1 MFQKLFY
8 AFILFLARI
17 ACHALLRLRVHG
29 RGFAPKKEPLIVAAT
44 HSSFADPAVTAL
56 AVPRQLA
63 FMAKAFLFEPFFFG
77 WLIRNLGAFPLETDT
92 REVGA
97 VKLALKL
104 LREDRAVLI
113 FPEGTRI
120 RKDGLG
126 RPHPGVG
133 LIACRSGAP
142 VLPVYIHG
150 SHDALTTLLRGRLP
164 KVRAYVGPP
173 FRIEPPPGGAEKQ
186 AHYEEAGER
195 VMREIARMRNWCL
208 RELGNPPE
216 PYGTYVVDDKPDRPT
231 PGERWSIN

>member
-1 MFQKLFY
+1 MLHRLFY

-17 ACHALLRLRVHG
+17 ACHALLGLRVLG
-29 RGFAPKKEPLIVAAT
+29 RGFVPKKGPLIVAAT

-56 AVPRQLA
+56 AVSRQVA

-77 WLIRNLGAFPLETDT
+77 WLIRNLGAFPLENDS
-92 REVGA
+92 EVGA
-97 VKLALKL
+97 VKLSLRL
-104 LREDRAVLI
+104 LRQNRAVLI

-120 RKDGLG
+120 RRDGLG

-133 LIACRSGAP
+133 LIASRSGAP

-150 SHDALTTLLRGRLP
+150 SHDALTDALHGKPAR
-164 KVRAYVGPP
+164 VRAYIAPP
-173 FRIEPPPGGAEKQ
+173 IIIEPPPTDGDRQ
-186 AHYEEAGER
+186 AWYEAASGR

-208 RELGNPPE
+208 RELGLPPE
-216 PYGTYVVDDKPDRPT
+216 PYGTFVTDDKPDRPP